1 MESQVC
7 VCGAGTMGSGIA
19 QIFAQKG
26 WSVKIFDI
34 QKANLD
40 KAKNTIEKNLQYL
53 LGKGKINQQQ
63 KSDISSRINFE
74 DDVKRCTDPLI
85 IEAIYENQEAKI
97 NLLRQLA
104 EVNDEKVILASN
116 TSSISISQ
124 IQKEISYPQRVV
136 GMHFFN
142 PAYIMPLVEIVR
154 GENTSDETIESAK
167 SVCKKIDKHPIVC
180 KDSPGFIV
188 NRVARPYYLEAMRL
202 LENKAATVAEID
214 EILEAT
220 GFKMGPFRLM
230 DFIGM
235 DINLATTKSVYNQLG
250 RPERLEPAITQI
262 KLVEEG
268 NLGKKTGKGFY
279 NYGPTTR

>member
-1 MESQVC
+1 
-7 VCGAGTMGSGIA
+7 MGSGIA

-154 GENTSDETIESAK
+154 GENTSDETIETAK

-250 RPERLEPAITQI
+250 RPERLEPTITQI